1 MMPMQQ
7 AGLRPGEMR
16 RRRMLE
22 DYDIAAGP
30 EYDPEGEMPG
40 DYAAPMPQAPPLDFA
55 NAMASE
61 GRFGD
66 TMMAHVTP
74 GEVMIPPTRMTPKL
88 MAAWLEAMAGQDPSR
103 YVAGG
108 ANSQNPETGAPE
120 FFDAGTAT
128 GGYGGD
134 SPTGDPTD
142 PNGNFGGG
150 GDAADGGTQGALS
163 QSFMGDPV
171 GFMDSAAKG
180 NLTGTQ
186 AMSGIA
192 GLLGGFAPGIG
203 LAPAAVAAMQ
213 DAFGISPDPD
223 SFGKEGYNEGGQGGA
238 GNETR
243 AFAAPPA
250 AAGPATITPPASFAP
265 PGGLGLENLSDI
277 QRRSMI
283 ASYGTQGN
291 DGRYRDKSVQNYYR
305 NLVSR
310 GLNQN
315 GNLAPLT
322 DLLPVERSYLSG
334 VMGLNNYSS
343 TPQLLAL
350 LSQPL

>member
-7 AGLRPGEMR
+7 AGLRPGDLR

-30 EYDPEGEMPG
+30 EYDPEGGMPG
-40 DYAAPMPQAPPLDFA
+40 DYAAPLPEAPPLDFA

-108 ANSQNPETGAPE
+108 ANSQNPMTGAPE
-120 FFDAGTAT
+120 FYDVGSEAGPSGASNNEAASN
-128 GGYGGD
+128 GGYGEG
-134 SPTGDPTD
+134 
-142 PNGNFGGG
+142 
-150 GDAADGGTQGALS
+150 DGGTQGALS
-163 QSFMGDPV
+163 QSFMGDPI
-171 GFMDSAAKG
+171 GYGKAAIEG

-243 AFAAPPA
+243 AFAAPPT
-250 AAGPATITPPASFAP
+250 AAGSATITPPASFAP

-315 GNLAPLT
+315 GTLAPLT

-350 LSQPL
+350 LSQPS